1 MLQPKRVKYRKSHKG
16 HRRGIAQAGTNIDF
30 GDFGLKAL
38 ESAWLT
44 SRQIE
49 AARRAITRY
58 IRRGGNVWVRVYPDK
73 PVTKKPAE
81 TRMGGGKGAPDHW
94 VAVVKPGRM
103 LFEMGGVSEEVA
115 KGAMRLAAHKLPIS
129 TRFVVRETGAAD
141 SGGDAG

>member
-16 HRRGIAQAGTNIDF
+16 HRRGVAQAGTNIDF

-81 TRMGGGKGAPDHW
+81 TRMGGGKGSPDHW
-94 VAVVKPGRM
+94 VAVVKPGRI
-103 LFEMGGVSEEVA
+103 LFEMAGVGEELA
-115 KGAMRLAAHKLPIS
+115 KEAMRLASHKLPID
-129 TRFVVRETGAAD
+129 TKFVVKET
-141 SGGDAG
+141 